1 MKMVRGSLRLRAG
14 AHKEQGQSLLETAVS
29 VPLLL
34 CVAFNIINWAYF
46 WFMVLALSSA
56 PRHAVQYASQ
66 GGAAIANSS
75 GIPAVADVC
84 SLVADNFGNNVLHS
98 SSMTCGSGNVQI
110 RVCISSLGVNT
121 TTGVVSCQSY
131 GPSLMTFPAPAA
143 DPEEPE
149 FALQRVDVA
158 YQVTPIIPGTVFNI
172 AVPTNLK
179 FHRQVS
185 MRSLY

>member
-1 MKMVRGSLRLRAG
+1 MKMVRGRIRLEASVRN
-14 AHKEQGQSLLETAVS
+14 ESGQSLLETAVS
-29 VPLLL
+29 IPLLL
-34 CVAFNIINWAYF
+34 SVAFNIINWAYY

-66 GGAAIANSS
+66 GGAAIATSS

-84 SLVADNFGNNVLHS
+84 SLVADNFGNNVLHNS
-98 SSMTCGSGNVQI
+98 SLSCGGGNVQI
-110 RVCISSLGVNT
+110 RVCISSLGVNSSS
-121 TTGVVSCQSY
+121 GVVSCQSY
-131 GPSLMTFPAPAA
+131 GPSLVSLSSPPA
-143 DPEEPE
+143 DPEEPL
-149 FALQRVDVA
+149 FALQRVDIA